1 MSQTWVVVA
10 ESSRAKIFEL
20 DQEDR
25 SLTELVGFAHTPSR
39 AHARQLNSDMPGHSR
54 HGKSSHQLGQEA
66 SKHQQS
72 AAFARTLGEHL
83 ESARHKQ
90 QFKQLI
96 VMSPPG
102 FLGELRKKMSH
113 ETNKSV
119 VSEIDKNLVRH
130 KLNDIQAHIPRRI

>member
-39 AHARQLNSDMPGHSR
+39 AHANQLNTDMPGHSR
-54 HGKSSHQLGQEA
+54 HGKSSHQLGQEGR
-66 SKHQQS
+66 KHQQS
-72 AAFARTLGEHL
+72 AQFARTIGDHL
-83 ESARHKQ
+83 ESARHKH
-90 QFKQLI
+90 QFNKLI
-96 VMSPPG
+96 VMSPPA
-102 FLGELRKKMSH
+102 FLGELRKTMTH

-119 VSEIDKNLVRH
+119 ISEVDKNLVRH
-130 KLNDIQAHIPRRI
+130 NIDDIQAHIPRQI